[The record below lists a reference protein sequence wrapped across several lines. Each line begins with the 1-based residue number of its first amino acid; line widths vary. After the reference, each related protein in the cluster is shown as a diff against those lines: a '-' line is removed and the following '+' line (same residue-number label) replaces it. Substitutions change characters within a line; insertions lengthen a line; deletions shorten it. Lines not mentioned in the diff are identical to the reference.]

1 MTKRECRI
9 YYRKLRQGI
18 KRYLTNNYKKTH
30 GERML
35 RANTL
40 FKYERRRRNYKK
52 VRFEKEK

>member
-1 MTKRECRI
+1 MTKREARL

-40 FKYERRRRNYKK
+40 CTYEKK
-52 VRFEKEK
+52 HRYFRKTRFMREH